1 MDTYEEFI
9 QRIKSTAE
17 EFDIRPETAE
27 AFVLNYYKARLER
40 DYYESMWDKQ
50 EER

>member
-9 QRIKSTAE
+9 QRIKDTAE
-17 EFDIRPETAE
+17 ELQVDMHMAE

-40 DYYESMWDKQ
+40 DQYETIWNSKEDL
-50 EER
+50 